1 MVRNRFDA
9 AAWGHY
15 HLGFRCGRIPDAE
28 TKDPTMSAT
37 RLIFAVFMAQ
47 LLAQIGAYTV
57 PALLPIFIAEWSLTN
72 TEAGWLTGMW
82 AASYVCAVPIL
93 VSLTDR
99 IDPKRLYLACVT
111 LTTLTHLGYAFLA
124 EGFWSALFLRALA
137 GMAWAGCYMPGL
149 KVLSDRLEGQAQTRG
164 VSWHA
169 AGVGFSGALSFLFAG
184 TIVSFAPWP
193 WVFGGASICTVG
205 AFLIMAFAVSD
216 QPAKPAAAGVPKTER
231 PALFDFR
238 PVLRNR
244 SALAYSI
251 GYGAHC
257 WELFTLRSWG
267 VTFLTFTAAAWGG
280 GEGLLAPTSIAFA
293 MGVLGTWSSVGGNEM
308 CIRFGRQRVVLAVM
322 ALAMIFALGIGWAA
336 AVGYGLAV
344 ALCLMYNVA
353 VYADSSALTAGTSG
367 SAEPGR
373 RGATLAV
380 HSTIGYIGGFLGP
393 LVFGI
398 VLDLAGGTGV
408 TGWVLAFGHLAV
420 IMPLG
425 IAAFLYLRP
434 HDLPGDR
441 TVNGLR
447 PAGDAADKP

>member
-1 MVRNRFDA
+1 
-9 AAWGHY
+9 
-15 HLGFRCGRIPDAE
+15 
-28 TKDPTMSAT
+28 MSAT

-57 PALLPIFIAEWSLTN
+57 PALLPIFITEWNLTN

-82 AASYVCAVPIL
+82 AAAYVCAVPIL

-99 IDPKRLYLACVT
+99 IDPKRLYLVCVT

-124 EGFWSALFLRALA
+124 DGFWSALFLRALA

-149 KVLSDRLEGQAQTRG
+149 KVLSDWLEGKAQTRG

-184 TIVSFAPWP
+184 TISSFAPWP
-193 WVFGGASICTVG
+193 WVFGGASLCTVA
-205 AFLIMAFAVSD
+205 AFLIMAFAVPG
-216 QPAKPAAAGVPKTER
+216 QPAKPAPAGASVSAR

-251 GYGAHC
+251 GYGVHC

-280 GEGLLAPTSIAFA
+280 GEGLIAPTSIAFA

-308 CIRFGRQRVVLAVM
+308 CIRFGRQRVVMAVM
-322 ALAMIFALGIGWAA
+322 AVAMVFALSIGWAA

-344 ALCLMYNVA
+344 ALCLMYNIA

-367 SAEPGR
+367 SAEPAR

-380 HSTIGYIGGFLGP
+380 HSTIGYIGGFFGP

-398 VLDLAGGTGV
+398 VLDLAGGSGV
-408 TGWVLAFGHLAV
+408 TGWVLAFGHLA
-420 IMPLG
+420 IITPLG

-434 HDLPGDR
+434 RDLPGDR
-441 TVNGLR
+441 TVNGLKDADSDQKDSAN
-447 PAGDAADKP
+447 PA

>member
-1 MVRNRFDA
+1 
-9 AAWGHY
+9 
-15 HLGFRCGRIPDAE
+15 
-28 TKDPTMSAT
+28 MSAT

-57 PALLPIFIAEWSLTN
+57 PALLPIFIEEWSLTN
-72 TEAGWLTGMW
+72 TEAGWLAGMW

-99 IDPKRLYLACVT
+99 IDPKRMYLFCVT

-124 EGFWSALFLRALA
+124 DGFWSALILRAIA

-169 AGVGFSGALSFLFAG
+169 AGVGLSGALSFLFAG
-184 TIVSFAPWP
+184 TIASFAPWP
-193 WVFGGASICTVG
+193 WVFGGASICTAL
-205 AFLIMAFAVSD
+205 AFLIMAFAV
-216 QPAKPAAAGVPKTER
+216 PGAASR
-231 PALFDFR
+231 PGEASSHSRANSSGHSAAQTPNLARPPLFDFR

-280 GEGLLAPTSIAFA
+280 GEGILAPTSIAFA
-293 MGVLGTWSSVGGNEM
+293 MGVLGTWSSVGGNEL
-308 CIRFGRQRVVLAVM
+308 CIRLGRQRVVVAVM
-322 ALAMIFALGIGWAA
+322 AVAVICALGIGWTA

-344 ALCLMYNVA
+344 AMCLMYNVA

-367 SAEPGR
+367 SAEAGR

-393 LVFGI
+393 LVFGV
-398 VLDLAGGTGV
+398 VLDLAGGADV
-408 TGWVLAFGHLAV
+408 TSWVLAFAHLAV
-420 IMPLG
+420 ITPLG
-425 IAAFLYLRP
+425 VAAILYLRP
-434 HDLPGDR
+434 YDLKGDR
-441 TVNGLR
+441 RINGPR
-447 PAGDAADKP
+447 PQDPDIS

>member
-1 MVRNRFDA
+1 
-9 AAWGHY
+9 
-15 HLGFRCGRIPDAE
+15 
-28 TKDPTMSAT
+28 MSAT

-57 PALLPIFIAEWSLTN
+57 PALLPIFIAEWGLTN
-72 TEAGWLTGMW
+72 TEAGWLAGMW

-99 IDPKRLYLACVT
+99 IDPKRVYLACVT

-124 EGFWSALFLRALA
+124 DGFWSALVLRAFA
-137 GMAWAGCYMPGL
+137 GMAWAGTYMPGL
-149 KVLSDRLEGQAQTRG
+149 KVLSDRMEGQAQTRG

-169 AGVGFSGALSFLFAG
+169 AGVGLSGALSFLFAG
-184 TIVSFAPWP
+184 TIANWSSWP
-193 WVFGGASICTVG
+193 WVFGGASLCTTA
-205 AFLIMAFAVSD
+205 AFLIMVFAVPG
-216 QPAKPAAAGVPKTER
+216 QPAKPAGAVEASKLDR
-231 PALFDFR
+231 PPLFDFR

-244 SALAYSI
+244 SALAYSV
-251 GYGAHC
+251 GYGAHA

-267 VTFLTFTAAAWGG
+267 VTFLTFTAAAFGG
-280 GEGLLAPTSIAFA
+280 GEGLLAPTSIAFV
-293 MGVLGTWSSVGGNEM
+293 MGVLGTWSSVGGNEL
-308 CIRFGRQRVVLAVM
+308 CIRLGRQRVVLAVM
-322 ALAMIFALGIGWAA
+322 AVSVVFAVGIGWAA

-344 ALCLMYNVA
+344 VLCLLYNVA

-398 VLDLAGGTGV
+398 VLDLAGGSGV

-420 IMPLG
+420 VTPLG
-425 IAAFLYLRP
+425 IAAVLYLRP
-434 HDLPGDR
+434 FDLPGDR

-447 PAGDAADKP
+447 DPGTAAKDTANPV